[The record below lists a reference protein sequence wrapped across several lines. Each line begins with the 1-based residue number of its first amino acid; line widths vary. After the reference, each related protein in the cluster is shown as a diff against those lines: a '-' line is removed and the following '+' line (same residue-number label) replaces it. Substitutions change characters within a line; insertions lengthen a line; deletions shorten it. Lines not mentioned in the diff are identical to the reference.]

1 MSMNKREETGVIS
14 KCGIVVPTLGTRSEY
29 LELCLRSIREAGDAH
44 ICVVAPDSVDLSRYL
59 DLGLVDQRVSDPGT
73 GLARAIDAGLR
84 SFPEE
89 IEFINWL
96 GDDDL
101 LRPESLSLTSQY
113 LTSNPQVTMV
123 FGSCDYINSSGEII
137 WRNRS
142 GQWAV
147 PLLRIGP
154 CLIPQPGSLFRAQ
167 SYREIGGLNFN
178 YSWAFDFDLFIRLT
192 KFGSVRFIPHTLA
205 NFRWHEGSLSVDGR
219 DGSVGEASQA
229 RRSHLPRLVKS
240 ISPLWEVPVRVL
252 TKYAGV
258 YVGRRARQR
267 QK

>member
-1 MSMNKREETGVIS
+1 MSMNKREETGVAS

-101 LRPESLSLTSQY
+101 LTEGSLDHALSVLVGNSGIALVYGGCEYVDGDGKSLWLNKSGSYAKY
-113 LTSNPQVTMV
+113 LMRCGPQ
-123 FGSCDYINSSGEII
+123 
-137 WRNRS
+137 
-142 GQWAV
+142 
-147 PLLRIGP
+147 
-154 CLIPQPGSLFRAQ
+154 LIPQPGSLMRRD
-167 SYREIGGLNFN
+167 SYEKIGGLDHQ
-178 YSWAFDFDLFIRLT
+178 YKWAFDLDLLIQLSRVGKLQFTPR
-192 KFGSVRFIPHTLA
+192 TLA
-205 NFRWHEGSLSVDGR
+205 KFRWHQDSLSVGGR
-219 DGSVGEASQA
+219 NGSVVEASEI
-229 RRSHLPRLVKS
+229 RMNSLPSPLKAF
-240 ISPLWEVPVRVL
+240 SPLWETPIRKVILRTGEKL
-252 TKYAGV
+252 SLRSA
-258 YVGRRARQR
+258 RAQN
-267 QK
+267 